1 LSYDDDEEFA
11 ADDRAEEGLARLVAV
26 ERLGA
31 HLASVPWFTHV
42 GQPLLPA
49 ERGHARDYLDALGFA
64 DADLVPIRDWEEA
77 ASAAENPGFDSAW
90 WDAEEQLRAALTAE
104 ALTLVDDRELN
115 LALTRLSERAGAA
128 AGRAAKEAAELGH
141 MEDESLLHAAVG
153 AAVQAAHQRALVEIA
168 GADADHAFRPKFALF
183 ESGRWP
189 IAVVGSTFHLF

>member
-1 LSYDDDEEFA
+1 MSYDDDEEFA
-11 ADDRAEEGLARLVAV
+11 ADDRAEEGLARLLAV

-31 HLASVPWFTHV
+31 HLAAVPWFTHI
-42 GQPLLPA
+42 GQPLLPP
-49 ERGHARDYLDALGFA
+49 ERGHARAYLDALGFPE
-64 DADLVPIRDWEEA
+64 ADLVPIHDWEEA

-104 ALTLVDDRELN
+104 ALTIVDDRELT
-115 LALTRLSERAGAA
+115 LALTRLAERAGAA
-128 AGRAAKEAAELGH
+128 ARRAANEAAELGH
-141 MEDESLLHAAVG
+141 MDDESLLHAAVG

-168 GADADHAFRPKFALF
+168 GVDADHAFRPKFALF